1 MLAKELEKKE
11 KLITNI
17 NFKINYD
24 RDLINRDNSILNQ
37 FEVKIQDIENQNS
50 LLNKQLTLLNSENER
65 LKEKCLQQEN
75 INSNKLSNAQ
85 ENLFESL

>member
-24 RDLINRDNSILNQ
+24 RDLINRDNSILNK

-50 LLNKQLTLLNSENER
+50 LLNKQLTLLNTENER